1 MKPSPSARPSA
12 AQAAHPRELVAPHAE
27 YRLKEV
33 LDRSGHRVTEQR
45 TAVYRF
51 LLSTDSHPTAEDV
64 FIGVREDL
72 PAISLATVYK
82 SLETFVGSGL
92 ALKLNYSDGSS
103 RYDGRTDPH
112 HHARCTVC
120 GQVRDVPGELPLS
133 QVARLDPSL
142 PFQVT
147 GYRLE
152 LTGVCG
158 DCS

>member
-1 MKPSPSARPSA
+1 MKLSDPVE
-12 AQAAHPRELVAPHAE
+12 AQQE
-27 YRLKEV
+27 RLRRALE
-33 LDRSGHRVTEQR
+33 RSGHRVTEQR
-45 TAVYRF
+45 AAVYRF
-51 LLSTDSHPTAEDV
+51 LVGTDTHPTAEDV
-64 FIGVREDL
+64 FVRVRQDL

-92 ALKLNYSDGSS
+92 ALKLSYSDGSS

-112 HHARCTVC
+112 HHARCEVC
-120 GQVRDVPGELPLS
+120 GKVQDVPGEI
-133 QVARLDPSL
+133 AMDPFPGL
-142 PFQVT
+142 QPAGAFRVT